1 MRFKN
6 YINESSIKSIG
17 KSLLMSIKNLSY
29 DKARKLFKDN
39 FNKFI
44 KIIKDN
50 GLEQQFLEILNKKTN
65 KKISSLSSLINLNEN
80 ILNEDAKHFWGL
92 FKMEGWPAISVFP
105 ALSLWFE
112 FDKLVEG
119 AGLDSLD
126 IKKIMIYATIW
137 LVLILSKHISG
148 WKKWKKEFPDEYE
161 KEGKPGPLTFKR

>member
-80 ILNEDAKHFWGL
+80 ILNEDAKHF
-92 FKMEGWPAISVFP
+92 
-105 ALSLWFE
+105 
-112 FDKLVEG
+112 
-119 AGLDSLD
+119 
-126 IKKIMIYATIW
+126 
-137 LVLILSKHISG
+137 
-148 WKKWKKEFPDEYE
+148 
-161 KEGKPGPLTFKR
+161 